1 LTQAINAL
9 LLLLTLTYPVA
20 VYWGLGHLEPRWI
33 ALALGGL
40 VLARLFA
47 PRAAS
52 FGPRR
57 TQALIAAA
65 AVALALL
72 AFAGNAALPL
82 KLYPVAV
89 NAVLLLVFAASLRGG
104 PTAVE
109 RIARLRDPAL
119 PEQAVRYTRL
129 VTQAWCVFF
138 FGNGALA
145 LLTALAASDRVWMI
159 YNGALA
165 YGLIGAMFGGE
176 WLIRRRVMRKWRHA

>member
-1 LTQAINAL
+1 L
-9 LLLLTLTYPVA
+9 LLLLTLAYPLA
-20 VYWGLGHLEPRWI
+20 VYWGLNHLEPRWI
-33 ALALGGL
+33 ALVLAGL

-47 PRAAS
+47 PGVAAV
-52 FGPRR
+52 GPRR
-57 TQALIAAA
+57 TQAGIAAA
-65 AVALALL
+65 AVALALA

-89 NAVLLLVFAASLRGG
+89 NAVLLLVFGASLLGG
-104 PTAVE
+104 PTAIE
-109 RIARLRDPAL
+109 RIARLRDPDL

-138 FGNGALA
+138 VGNGALA

-165 YGLIGAMFGGE
+165 YGLIGSMFGGE